1 MDEFWREEVIGF
13 ALDHD
18 TECHIAEQKAA
29 IAANPKDAHPYL
41 NLGLLFQIQYKQD
54 LAVEYFLKALSLDPR
69 LAAAHV
75 SLGRAYA
82 VRGEMEKAWEHAHV
96 AAALGDKSLLQQ
108 LERHHKD
115 TGIK

>member
-18 TECHIAEQKAA
+18 TERHIAEQEAA
-29 IAANPKDAHPYL
+29 IAANPNDARAHL

-96 AAALGDKSLLQQ
+96 AAGLGNKQLLEQ
-108 LERHHKD
+108 LQRYQKD
-115 TGIK
+115 TGTR

>member
-18 TECHIAEQKAA
+18 TERHIAEQKAA
-29 IAANPKDAHPYL
+29 IAANPNDAGAHL

-96 AAALGDKSLLQQ
+96 AAALGDRSLLDQ
-108 LERHHKD
+108 LERYKKD
-115 TGIK
+115 AGIK

>member
-1 MDEFWREEVIGF
+1 MDEFWREEIIEF

-18 TECHIAEQKAA
+18 TERHVAEQKAA
-29 IAANPKDAHPYL
+29 IAANPEDARPYL
-41 NLGLLFQIQYKQD
+41 NLGLLYQIQYKQD

-82 VRGEMEKAWEHAHV
+82 VRGEMKKAWEHAHV
-96 AAALGDKSLLQQ
+96 AAALGDKSLLEQ
-108 LERHHKD
+108 LERYQKD
-115 TGIK
+115 TGVK

>member
-41 NLGLLFQIQYKQD
+41 NLGLLFQVQYKQD
-54 LAVEYFLKALSLDPR
+54 RAVEYFLKALSLDPR